1 MHLTRRLFTTAAAF
15 VLATALSTAP
25 PAAAAPTASA
35 PTVSAPCTSMWEAV
49 QRAAVRKPAGNEG
62 PVATTMSPLVR
73 YLRRGEKV
81 RSCVVAVGRG
91 GRSAYREC
99 GGGSQWRIVLGGQ
112 VPARCLKRARP

>member
-1 MHLTRRLFTTAAAF
+1 MHLTRRLSTTAAAF
-15 VLATALSTAP
+15 LLATALSTAP
-25 PAAAAPTASA
+25 PATAAPTA
-35 PTVSAPCTSMWEAV
+35 SAPCTSMWEAV
-49 QRAAVRKPAGNEG
+49 HKAAVRKPAGNEG
-62 PVATTMSPLVR
+62 PVATTVSPLVR

-81 RSCVVAVGRG
+81 RSCVVAIGRG

>member
-1 MHLTRRLFTTAAAF
+1 MHLTRRLFTAAAAF

-35 PTVSAPCTSMWEAV
+35 PCTSMWEAAHKV
-49 QRAAVRKPAGNEG
+49 AVRKPAGNEG
-62 PVATTMSPLVR
+62 PVATTASPLVR

-81 RSCVVAVGRG
+81 RSCVVAIGRG